1 MVTKAKENR
10 NKYKKKWSSK
20 RISSIPYPSIPFR
33 TQSLRR
39 WKANDND
46 DDDDGDDDD
55 DDKSKNNNKKTRFQD
70 E

>member
-1 MVTKAKENR
+1 MVTTAKENR

-46 DDDDGDDDD
+46 DDGDDDD
-55 DDKSKNNNKKTRFQD
+55 DDKSKNNKKKTRVQD

>member
-1 MVTKAKENR
+1 MVTMAKENR

-46 DDDDGDDDD
+46 DDGDDDD
-55 DDKSKNNNKKTRFQD
+55 DDKSKNNKKKTRVQD

>member
-1 MVTKAKENR
+1 MVTTAKENR

-39 WKANDND
+39 WKSNDN
-46 DDDDGDDDD
+46 DDDGDDDD
-55 DDKSKNNNKKTRFQD
+55 DDKSKNNKKKTRVQD

>member
-1 MVTKAKENR
+1 MVTTAKENR

-46 DDDDGDDDD
+46 DDGDDDD
-55 DDKSKNNNKKTRFQD
+55 DDKSKNNKKKRVFRTNN
-70 E
+70 